1 MMETKVTLETIE
13 KRMDELAFLLKN
25 LNQSNFT
32 NDEQLQA
39 WDEELQ
45 ELQNFLGNVDLSYV
59 YVPDIFEQKSYKLYS
74 LEVLGSDI
82 LIVFDDC
89 TIQKSRIIYLTEKE
103 NKQLLELCE
112 KYDEYW
118 YNDEYEKMD
127 DLRYFIERE
136 FLGLSR

>member
-1 MMETKVTLETIE
+1 MMEQWTLETIE

-25 LNQSNFT
+25 LNQANFT

-39 WDEELQ
+39 WDEQLQ
-45 ELQNFLGNVDLSYV
+45 ELQNSLGNVDLSYV
-59 YVPDIFEQKSYKLYS
+59 YIPEIFEQKSYKLYS

-89 TIQKSRIIYLTEKE
+89 TIQKSRIKYLSEKE

-112 KYDEYW
+112 KYHEFW
-118 YNDEYEKMD
+118 CNDEYEKMEN
-127 DLRYFIERE
+127 LQYYIERE
-136 FLGLSR
+136 FLNI

>member
-1 MMETKVTLETIE
+1 MEQWTLETIE
-13 KRMDELAFLLKN
+13 KRMEELAFLLKK

-59 YVPDIFEQKSYKLYS
+59 YIPEIFEQKSYKLYS

-82 LIVFDDC
+82 LIVFDEC
-89 TIQKSRIIYLTEKE
+89 AIQKSRIIYLTEKE
-103 NKQLLELCE
+103 NKKLLKLCE
-112 KYDEYW
+112 KYDEFW
-118 YNDEYEKMD
+118 CEDKYEQMEG
-127 DLRYFIERE
+127 LQYYIERE
-136 FLGLSR
+136 FLNI

>member
-1 MMETKVTLETIE
+1 MIEQWTLETIE

-25 LNQSNFT
+25 LNQVNFT

-59 YVPDIFEQKSYKLYS
+59 YAPEIFEQKSYKLYS
-74 LEVLGSDI
+74 LDVLDSDI

-103 NKQLLELCE
+103 NKQLLKLCE
-112 KYDEYW
+112 KYNQYW
-118 YNDEYEKMD
+118 WDDEYEKME

-136 FLGLSR
+136 FLRLAR

>member
-1 MMETKVTLETIE
+1 MIEQWTLETIE

-25 LNQSNFT
+25 LNQADFT

-59 YVPDIFEQKSYKLYS
+59 YIPEIFEQKSYKLYS

-89 TIQKSRIIYLTEKE
+89 TIQRSRIIYLTEKE
-103 NKQLLELCE
+103 NKQLLKLCE
-112 KYDEYW
+112 KYNQYW
-118 YNDEYEKMD
+118 WDDEYEKME

>member
-1 MMETKVTLETIE
+1 MIEQWTLETIE

-25 LNQSNFT
+25 LNRANFT

-59 YVPDIFEQKSYKLYS
+59 YIPEIFEQKSYKLYS
-74 LEVLGSDI
+74 LDVLDSDI

-89 TIQKSRIIYLTEKE
+89 TIQKSRIIYLAEKE
-103 NKQLLELCE
+103 NKQLLKLCE
-112 KYDEYW
+112 KYNQYW
-118 YNDEYEKMD
+118 WDDEYEKMEN
-127 DLRYFIERE
+127 LQYYIERE
-136 FLGLSR
+136 FLGFAR

>member
-1 MMETKVTLETIE
+1 MIEQWTLETIE

-25 LNQSNFT
+25 LNQDNFT

-59 YVPDIFEQKSYKLYS
+59 YIPEIFEQKSYKIYNLDI
-74 LEVLGSDI
+74 LDSDI

-112 KYDEYW
+112 KYNQYW
-118 YNDEYEKMD
+118 WDDEYEKMEN
-127 DLRYFIERE
+127 LQYYIERE
-136 FLGLSR
+136 FLGFAR